1 MAYKVDYKIVECM
14 QKKNSCYR
22 QGITHKKVGIIR
34 HNTGAGNP
42 YLKRYVDDPERLGK
56 NAYGNHWNQTQ
67 TGSDRK
73 MVHYFIGLDKN
84 NVVRIYHIMPDNYVC
99 WGNGSHPRTGK
110 SCNRTHIQYEICD
123 DGFKSKEYFEA
134 THKAARY
141 LEAYLCVKYG
151 WSEKVIMSHWE
162 SYLNK
167 CGSAHGDD
175 NDWLKKFGTNM
186 DEERAKVKKLIKEM
200 KEKKNNDEIKTVT
213 KVDKDKTNPTPPAK
227 VDKDSKRSKKEVVKA
242 LQTALNKDYTTPS
255 KLAVDGNFGARSTE
269 KVKAHNI
276 QKGSKGE
283 FVKWLQIAL
292 NELGYKDN
300 DNKKLSEDKS
310 FGEKTKQAVLKLQ
323 AAKKLSKDG
332 VVGVNTV
339 KAILNSYK

>member
-56 NAYGNHWNQTQ
+56 NTYGNHWNQTQ
-67 TGSDRK
+67 TGSERK

-84 NVVRIYHIMPDNYVC
+84 NVVRIYHVMPDNYVC
-99 WGNGSHPRTGK
+99 WGNGSHPKTGK
-110 SCNRTHIQYEICD
+110 SCNRTHIQYEICE
-123 DGFKSKEYFEA
+123 DGGKSRELFEA
-134 THKAARY
+134 TRKAARY

-167 CGSAHGDD
+167 CGSGHGDD
-175 NDWLKKFGTNM
+175 DDQLKKFGTNM

-200 KEKKNNDEIKTVT
+200 KAKKNNKDDEIKTVT
-213 KVDKDKTNPTPPAK
+213 KVDKDENPQVKSYVKGLQKSLNSLGEKLEVDGVYGSKTSQAMSRNNVKKGMKNDLVKHFQWWLKKAGIYK
-227 VDKDSKRSKKEVVKA
+227 GEVDSSFGNKTVEAVKA
-242 LQTALNKDYTTPS
+242 A
-255 KLAVDGNFGARSTE
+255 
-269 KVKAHNI
+269 
-276 QKGSKGE
+276 QKK
-283 FVKWLQIAL
+283 
-292 NELGYKDN
+292 
-300 DNKKLSEDKS
+300 
-310 FGEKTKQAVLKLQ
+310 
-323 AAKKLSKDG
+323 
-332 VVGVNTV
+332 VGVTADGIIGNGSA
-339 KAILNSYK
+339 KAFMKLFK

>member
-56 NAYGNHWNQTQ
+56 NTYGNHWNQTQ
-67 TGSDRK
+67 TGSERK
-73 MVHYFIGLDKN
+73 MVHYFIGIDRN
-84 NVVRIYHIMPDNYVC
+84 DVVRIYHIMPDNYVC

-200 KEKKNNDEIKTVT
+200 KEKKNNDDVKTVT
-213 KVDKDKTNPTPPAK
+213 KVDKDENPQVKSYVKGLQQSLNSLGEHLEVDSSFGPRTAEAMGRHNVKKGMKNDLVKHFQYWLKKAGFYKGEIDSSFGPQMLEATRKAQAK
-227 VDKDSKRSKKEVVKA
+227 VGVSADGIIGSGSAKA
-242 LQTALNKDYTTPS
+242 FM
-255 KLAVDGNFGARSTE
+255 KLF
-269 KVKAHNI
+269 K
-276 QKGSKGE
+276 
-283 FVKWLQIAL
+283 
-292 NELGYKDN
+292 
-300 DNKKLSEDKS
+300 
-310 FGEKTKQAVLKLQ
+310 
-323 AAKKLSKDG
+323 
-332 VVGVNTV
+332 
-339 KAILNSYK
+339 

>member
-14 QKKNSCYR
+14 QKKNSCYK

-56 NAYGNHWNQTQ
+56 NTYGNHWNQTQ

-73 MVHYFIGLDKN
+73 MVHYFVGLDKN

-99 WGNGSHPRTGK
+99 WGNGSHPKTGK
-110 SCNRTHIQYEICD
+110 SCNRTHIQYEICE
-123 DGFKSKEYFEA
+123 DGGKSRELFEA
-134 THKAARY
+134 TRKAARY

-167 CGSAHGDD
+167 CGSGHGDD
-175 NDWLKKFGTNM
+175 DDQLKKFGTNM
-186 DEERAKVKKLIKEM
+186 NEERAKVKKLIKEM

-213 KVDKDKTNPTPPAK
+213 KVDKDKTNPTPPVK
-227 VDKDSKRSKKEVVKA
+227 VTSSKRSKKEVVKA
-242 LQTALNKDYTTPS
+242 LQTALNKDYPS
-255 KLAVDGNFGARSTE
+255 AKLDVDGSAGPKTLGVVE
-269 KVKAHNI
+269 KHNLK
-276 QKGSKGE
+276 KGSKGE
-283 FVKWLQIAL
+283 FVKWLQKVL
-292 NELGYKDN
+292 NELGFKDN
-300 DNKKLSEDKS
+300 NNRSLSTDGD
-310 FGEKTKQAVLKLQ
+310 FGDKTKQSLLRFQ
-323 AAKKLSKDG
+323 GDKKITKDG
-332 VVGVNTV
+332 ICGVNTV
-339 KAILNSYK
+339 KKILNSYK

>member
-56 NAYGNHWNQTQ
+56 NTYGNHWNQTQ
-67 TGSDRK
+67 TGSERK
-73 MVHYFIGLDKN
+73 MVHYFIGIDRN
-84 NVVRIYHIMPDNYVC
+84 DVVRIYHIMPDNYVC

-186 DEERAKVKKLIKEM
+186 NEERAKVKKLIKEM
-200 KEKKNNDEIKTVT
+200 KEKKNNDDVKTVT
-213 KVDKDKTNPTPPAK
+213 KVDKDENPQVKSYVKGLQQSLNSLGEHLEVDSSFGPRTAEAMGRHNVKKGMKNILVKHFQWWLKKAGFYKGEIDSSFGPQMLEATRKAQAK
-227 VDKDSKRSKKEVVKA
+227 VGVSADGIIGSGSAKA
-242 LQTALNKDYTTPS
+242 FM
-255 KLAVDGNFGARSTE
+255 KLF
-269 KVKAHNI
+269 K
-276 QKGSKGE
+276 
-283 FVKWLQIAL
+283 
-292 NELGYKDN
+292 
-300 DNKKLSEDKS
+300 
-310 FGEKTKQAVLKLQ
+310 
-323 AAKKLSKDG
+323 
-332 VVGVNTV
+332 
-339 KAILNSYK
+339 

>member
-67 TGSDRK
+67 TGSERK

-84 NVVRIYHIMPDNYVC
+84 NVVRIYHVMPDNYVC

-110 SCNRTHIQYEICD
+110 SCNRTHIQYEICE
-123 DGFKSKEYFEA
+123 DGGKSKELFEA
-134 THKAARY
+134 TRKAARY

-167 CGSAHGDD
+167 CGSGHGDD
-175 NDWLKKFGTNM
+175 DDQLKKFGTNM

-200 KEKKNNDEIKTVT
+200 KEKKNNKDDEIKTVT
-213 KVDKDKTNPTPPAK
+213 K

-242 LQTALNKDYTTPS
+242 LQTALNKDYNAGLS
-255 KLAVDGNFGARSTE
+255 VDGSYGPKSEAA
-269 KVKAHNI
+269 VKKFNI
-276 QKGSKGE
+276 KKGSKSNS
-283 FVKWLQIAL
+283 VKWIQAVC
-292 NELGYKDN
+292 NELGFRDN
-300 DNKKLSEDKS
+300 E
-310 FGEKTKQAVLKLQ
+310 
-323 AAKKLSKDG
+323 
-332 VVGVNTV
+332 
-339 KAILNSYK
+339 